1 MKDDVRRGK
10 FLARLRKDKNL
21 KQSDLDKLIGYS
33 NKSISKWERGEC
45 FPKDDEVLL
54 KLSEIFDVSIE
65 EILQGEPTDI
75 EDNYKTNIKI
85 IDYII
90 GNRKLI
96 IFSILNLIILS
107 FIVLFLFTKI
117 DNKFN
122 DKIYGKHKSKIIN
135 DSSYEDVIYND
146 DKNIVDNDKNNCD
159 YIDKEVTDNDKY
171 SELIDH
177 GFVLKNNNY
186 YKKLNN
192 GVEVYFHTFNK
203 FFKIT
208 YYDNNNDLILITSI
222 LGFNE
227 IIVEKFNEKLIENYI
242 INVSESKNCDIEV
255 CDDYN
260 DYAMYINYLKKLL
273 SK

>member
-1 MKDDVRRGK
+1 MNDDVRRGK

-21 KQSDLDKLIGYS
+21 KQSDLAKLIGYS

-96 IFSILNLIILS
+96 IFSILNLIILT

-122 DKIYGKHKSKIIN
+122 DKIYGKHNSKIIN

-146 DKNIVDNDKNNCD
+146 DKNIENKEENNCD
-159 YIDKEVTDNDKY
+159 YKDKEVTDNDKY
-171 SELIDH
+171 SELINH
-177 GFVLKNNNY
+177 GFILENNYY
-186 YKKLNN
+186 YKKLNDDD
-192 GVEVYFHTFNK
+192 EVYFYLFNK
-203 FFKIT
+203 SFKIV
-208 YYDNNNDLILITSI
+208 YFDDNDKMIFVTFV
-222 LGFNE
+222 LGSNKIGIE
-227 IIVEKFNEKLIENYI
+227 IFEKDLIENFI
-242 INVSESKNCDIEV
+242 IDVNDSKNCDIEI

-260 DYAMYINYLKKLL
+260 DYAMYINHLKKLL

>member
-1 MKDDVRRGK
+1 MNDDVRRGK

-21 KQSDLDKLIGYS
+21 KQSDLAKLIGYS

-96 IFSILNLIILS
+96 IFIILTLIILS
-107 FIVLFLFTKI
+107 FIGIFLFTKI

-146 DKNIVDNDKNNCD
+146 DKNIENKEENNCD
-159 YIDKEVTDNDKY
+159 YKDKEVTDNDKY
-171 SELIDH
+171 SVLI
-177 GFVLKNNNY
+177 NMQ
-186 YKKLNN
+186 
-192 GVEVYFHTFNK
+192 
-203 FFKIT
+203 IQ
-208 YYDNNNDLILITSI
+208 
-222 LGFNE
+222 
-227 IIVEKFNEKLIENYI
+227 
-242 INVSESKNCDIEV
+242 
-255 CDDYN
+255 
-260 DYAMYINYLKKLL
+260 
-273 SK
+273 

>member
-1 MKDDVRRGK
+1 MNDDVRRGK

-21 KQSDLDKLIGYS
+21 KQSDLAKLIGYS

-96 IFSILNLIILS
+96 IFIILTLIILS
-107 FIVLFLFTKI
+107 FIGIFLFTKI
-117 DNKFN
+117 DKLNVRTYLHNNDEINIKENDNKMKYTSDLN
-122 DKIYGKHKSKIIN
+122 DENNEINSKKY
-135 DSSYEDVIYND
+135 DE
-146 DKNIVDNDKNNCD
+146 
-159 YIDKEVTDNDKY
+159 KEVIANDKY
-171 SELIDH
+171 SELIEH
-177 GFVLKNNNY
+177 WFVLKNKYY
-186 YKKLNN
+186 YKKLNDDADIYFYPFN
-192 GVEVYFHTFNK
+192 GEFRIIYNYKNLNMIFIVSFLISNDYLVEFSNEENVKNIK
-203 FFKIT
+203 L
-208 YYDNNNDLILITSI
+208 NA
-222 LGFNE
+222 NE
-227 IIVEKFNEKLIENYI
+227 IKR
-242 INVSESKNCDIEV
+242 CDIEV

>member
-1 MKDDVRRGK
+1 MNDDVRRGK

-21 KQSDLDKLIGYS
+21 KQSDLAKLIGYS

-96 IFSILNLIILS
+96 IFIILTLIILF
-107 FIVLFLFTKI
+107 FIGIFLFTKI
-117 DNKFN
+117 DKLN
-122 DKIYGKHKSKIIN
+122 DKTYLHNNDEIN
-135 DSSYEDVIYND
+135 IKENDNQMNYASNFNENNYEEDF
-146 DKNIVDNDKNNCD
+146 KNYDE
-159 YIDKEVTDNDKY
+159 KEVIDNDKY
-171 SELIDH
+171 SVLINH
-177 GFVLKNNNY
+177 GFILENNFY
-186 YKKLNN
+186 SKKLNDD
-192 GVEVYFHTFNK
+192 VEVYFYIFNK
-203 FFKIT
+203 SFKIT

-242 INVSESKNCDIEV
+242 INVSESKNCDLEV
-255 CDDYN
+255 CDNYN

>member
-1 MKDDVRRGK
+1 MNDDVRRGK

-21 KQSDLDKLIGYS
+21 KQSDLAKLIGYS

-96 IFSILNLIILS
+96 IFIILTLIILS
-107 FIVLFLFTKI
+107 FIGIFLFTKI
-117 DNKFN
+117 DKLNDRTYLHNNDEIKIKENDNKMKYFSDLN
-122 DKIYGKHKSKIIN
+122 DENNEINSKKY
-135 DSSYEDVIYND
+135 DE
-146 DKNIVDNDKNNCD
+146 
-159 YIDKEVTDNDKY
+159 KEVTDNDKY
-171 SELIDH
+171 YVLINH
-177 GFVLKNNNY
+177 GFTLENNSY
-186 YKKLNN
+186 YKKLNYD
-192 GVEVYFHTFNK
+192 VDIYFYTFNK
-203 FFKIT
+203 SFKLFFNKD
-208 YYDNNNDLILITSI
+208 DNL
-222 LGFNE
+222 
-227 IIVEKFNEKLIENYI
+227 NYI
-242 INVSESKNCDIEV
+242 ITAFIDLDNIICEKITSDNVTSEVFSNIEYKDCETKI

>member
-1 MKDDVRRGK
+1 MNDDVRRGK

-21 KQSDLDKLIGYS
+21 KQSDLAKLIGYS

-90 GNRKLI
+90 GNRKFI
-96 IFSILNLIILS
+96 IFIILTLIILS
-107 FIVLFLFTKI
+107 FIGIFLFTKI
-117 DNKFN
+117 DKLN
-122 DKIYGKHKSKIIN
+122 DKTYLHNNDEIN
-135 DSSYEDVIYND
+135 INENDNKMKYSSNLNENNYEKDFENYD
-146 DKNIVDNDKNNCD
+146 E
-159 YIDKEVTDNDKY
+159 KEVIDNDKY
-171 SELIDH
+171 SVLIDQ
-177 GFVLKNNNY
+177 GFSFDNFSY
-186 YKKLNN
+186 YKKLNDD
-192 GVEVYFHTFNK
+192 VEIYFYPFNQSIRIVYVDKSGILNLINATLISK
-203 FFKIT
+203 EIRIEKI
-208 YYDNNNDLILITSI
+208 
-222 LGFNE
+222 
-227 IIVEKFNEKLIENYI
+227 NEKLIEDFMLDVND
-242 INVSESKNCDIEV
+242 SKNCDIEV

>member
-1 MKDDVRRGK
+1 MKDVVRRGK

-21 KQSDLDKLIGYS
+21 KQSDLAKLIGYS
-33 NKSISKWERGEC
+33 DKSISKWERGEC
-45 FPKDDEVLL
+45 FPKDDEVLI

-96 IFSILNLIILS
+96 IFSILNLIILT

-117 DNKFN
+117 DKLNDKTYLHNN
-122 DKIYGKHKSKIIN
+122 DKININ
-135 DSSYEDVIYND
+135 ENDNKMKYASNLNENNYEKDFENYD
-146 DKNIVDNDKNNCD
+146 E
-159 YIDKEVTDNDKY
+159 KEVIDNDKY
-171 SELIDH
+171 SILINY
-177 GFVLKNNNY
+177 GFFFDNFSY
-186 YKKLNN
+186 YKKQNDD
-192 GVEVYFHTFNK
+192 VDIYFYPFNVS
-203 FFKIT
+203 F
-208 YYDNNNDLILITSI
+208 
-222 LGFNE
+222 
-227 IIVEKFNEKLIENYI
+227 KLIYNKDDNINYI
-242 INVSESKNCDIEV
+242 ITSFGDSDNIICEVFNQNNVIRDVFFDIERKNCDIEV

>member
-1 MKDDVRRGK
+1 MNDDVRRGK

-21 KQSDLDKLIGYS
+21 KQSELAKLIGYS

-96 IFSILNLIILS
+96 IFIILTLIILS
-107 FIVLFLFTKI
+107 FIGIFLFTKI
-117 DNKFN
+117 DKLN
-122 DKIYGKHKSKIIN
+122 DKTYLHNNDEIN
-135 DSSYEDVIYND
+135 IKENDNKMKYTSNLNENNYEEDFENYD
-146 DKNIVDNDKNNCD
+146 E
-159 YIDKEVTDNDKY
+159 KEVTDNDKY
-171 SELIDH
+171 YVLIDH
-177 GFVLKNNNY
+177 GFTLENNYY

-192 GVEVYFHTFNK
+192 DVDIYFSPFNVS
-203 FFKIT
+203 F
-208 YYDNNNDLILITSI
+208 
-222 LGFNE
+222 
-227 IIVEKFNEKLIENYI
+227 KLIYNKDDNINYI
-242 INVSESKNCDIEV
+242 ITSFGDSDNIICEVFNQNNVIREVFFDIESRNCDLEV

>member
-1 MKDDVRRGK
+1 MNDDVRRGK

-21 KQSDLDKLIGYS
+21 KQSDLAKLIGYS

-96 IFSILNLIILS
+96 IFIILTLIILS
-107 FIVLFLFTKI
+107 FIGIFLFTKI

-135 DSSYEDVIYND
+135 NSSYEDVIYND
-146 DKNIVDNDKNNCD
+146 AKNTEDNDKNNCERI
-159 YIDKEVTDNDKY
+159 YNWIK
-171 SELIDH
+171 
-177 GFVLKNNNY
+177 KN
-186 YKKLNN
+186 
-192 GVEVYFHTFNK
+192 
-203 FFKIT
+203 
-208 YYDNNNDLILITSI
+208 
-222 LGFNE
+222 
-227 IIVEKFNEKLIENYI
+227 
-242 INVSESKNCDIEV
+242 
-255 CDDYN
+255 
-260 DYAMYINYLKKLL
+260 
-273 SK
+273 

>member
-1 MKDDVRRGK
+1 MNDDVRRGR

-21 KQSDLDKLIGYS
+21 KQSDLAKLIGYS

-45 FPKDDEVLL
+45 FPKDDEVLI

-96 IFSILNLIILS
+96 IFIILTLIILS
-107 FIVLFLFTKI
+107 FIGIFLFTKI
-117 DNKFN
+117 DKLNVRTYLHNNDEINIKENDNKMKYTSDLN
-122 DKIYGKHKSKIIN
+122 DENNEINSKKY
-135 DSSYEDVIYND
+135 DE
-146 DKNIVDNDKNNCD
+146 
-159 YIDKEVTDNDKY
+159 KEVTDNNKY
-171 SELIDH
+171 SELIDQ
-177 GFVLKNNNY
+177 GFSFDNINY
-186 YKKLNN
+186 YKKLNVDVDIYFYPFN
-192 GVEVYFHTFNK
+192 GEFRIIYNYKNLNMIFIVSFLISNDYLVEFSNEENVKNIK
-203 FFKIT
+203 L
-208 YYDNNNDLILITSI
+208 NA
-222 LGFNE
+222 NE
-227 IIVEKFNEKLIENYI
+227 IKQ
-242 INVSESKNCDIEV
+242 CDIEV

>member
-21 KQSDLDKLIGYS
+21 KQSDLAKLIGYS

-45 FPKDDEVLL
+45 FPKDDEVLI

-96 IFSILNLIILS
+96 IFSVLNLIILS
-107 FIVLFLFTKI
+107 FIGIFLFTKI
-117 DNKFN
+117 DKLN
-122 DKIYGKHKSKIIN
+122 DKTYLHNNNEIN
-135 DSSYEDVIYND
+135 IKENDNQMNYASNLNENNYEEDF
-146 DKNIVDNDKNNCD
+146 KNYDE
-159 YIDKEVTDNDKY
+159 KEVINNDKY
-171 SELIDH
+171 SILIDH
-177 GFVLKNNNY
+177 GFILENNYY
-186 YKKLNN
+186 YKKLYDD
-192 GVEVYFHTFNK
+192 VEVYFYLFNK
-203 FFKIT
+203 SFKIV
-208 YYDNNNDLILITSI
+208 YFDDNDKMIFVTFV
-222 LGFNE
+222 LGSNKIGIE
-227 IIVEKFNEKLIENYI
+227 IFEKDLIENFI
-242 INVSESKNCDIEV
+242 IDVNDSKNCDIEV

>member
-1 MKDDVRRGK
+1 MNDDVRRGK

-21 KQSDLDKLIGYS
+21 KQSDLAKLIGYS

-96 IFSILNLIILS
+96 IFSILNLIVLI
-107 FIVLFLFTKI
+107 FIGIFLFTKI
-117 DNKFN
+117 DKLN
-122 DKIYGKHKSKIIN
+122 DKTYLHNNDEIN
-135 DSSYEDVIYND
+135 IKENDNQMNYASNFNENNYEEDF
-146 DKNIVDNDKNNCD
+146 KNYDE
-159 YIDKEVTDNDKY
+159 KEVIDNDKY
-171 SELIDH
+171 SVLINH
-177 GFVLKNNNY
+177 GFILENNSY
-186 YKKLNN
+186 YKKLNDE
-192 GVEVYFHTFNK
+192 VEVYFYTFNK
-203 FFKIT
+203 SFKIT
-208 YYDNNNDLILITSI
+208 YYDDNNELILITSS
-222 LGFNE
+222 LKSCK
-227 IIVEKFNEKLIENYI
+227 IVIEKFNEKMIENFI
-242 INVSESKNCDIEV
+242 IDVNDSKNCDIEV

>member
-1 MKDDVRRGK
+1 MNDDVRRGK
-10 FLARLRKDKNL
+10 FLARLRNDKNL
-21 KQSDLDKLIGYS
+21 KQSDLAKLIGYS

-45 FPKDDEVLL
+45 FPKDDEVPL

-96 IFSILNLIILS
+96 IFIILTLISLS
-107 FIVLFLFTKI
+107 FIGIFLFTKI

-122 DKIYGKHKSKIIN
+122 DKIYGKHKSKFIN
-135 DSSYEDVIYND
+135 DSSYEDVIYNND
-146 DKNIVDNDKNNCD
+146 ENIKDNDNNN
-159 YIDKEVTDNDKY
+159 YYYKDKEVTDYDKY
-171 SELIDH
+171 SVLINH
-177 GFVLKNNNY
+177 GFILENNSY

-192 GVEVYFHTFNK
+192 DVDIYFYTFNESFK
-203 FFKIT
+203 LFFNKD
-208 YYDNNNDLILITSI
+208 DNL
-222 LGFNE
+222 
-227 IIVEKFNEKLIENYI
+227 NYI
-242 INVSESKNCDIEV
+242 ITGFIDLDNIICEKITSDNVIGEVFSNIEYKDCETKI

-260 DYAMYINYLKKLL
+260 DYAMYINYLKKII
-273 SK
+273 K

>member
-1 MKDDVRRGK
+1 MNDDVRRGK

-21 KQSDLDKLIGYS
+21 KQSDLAKLIGYS

-96 IFSILNLIILS
+96 IFIILTLISLS
-107 FIVLFLFTKI
+107 FIGIFLFTKI
-117 DNKFN
+117 DKLNVRTYLHNNDEININVNDNKMKYASDLN
-122 DKIYGKHKSKIIN
+122 DENNEINSKKY
-135 DSSYEDVIYND
+135 DE
-146 DKNIVDNDKNNCD
+146 
-159 YIDKEVTDNDKY
+159 KEVIDNDKY
-171 SELIDH
+171 SELIEH

-203 FFKIT
+203 SFKIT
-208 YYDNNNDLILITSI
+208 YYDDNNKLILITSS
-222 LGFNE
+222 LKSGK
-227 IIVEKFNEKLIENYI
+227 IVIEKFNEKLIENYI

>member
-1 MKDDVRRGK
+1 MNDDVRRGK

-21 KQSDLDKLIGYS
+21 KQSDLAKLIGYS

-107 FIVLFLFTKI
+107 FSGIFLFTKI
-117 DNKFN
+117 DKLNDKTYLHNN
-122 DKIYGKHKSKIIN
+122 DKIKINENDNKMKYASDLNDENNEINSKN
-135 DSSYEDVIYND
+135 YDE
-146 DKNIVDNDKNNCD
+146 
-159 YIDKEVTDNDKY
+159 KEVIDNDKY
-171 SELIDH
+171 SVLIGQ
-177 GFVLKNNNY
+177 GFFFDNFSY
-186 YKKLNN
+186 YKKLNDD
-192 GVEVYFHTFNK
+192 VDIYFYTFNK
-203 FFKIT
+203 TFKIT
-208 YYDNNNDLILITSI
+208 YYDDNNELILITSS
-222 LGFNE
+222 LKSSK
-227 IIVEKFNEKLIENYI
+227 IVIEKFNEKLIENFI
-242 INVSESKNCDIEV
+242 IDVSDSKNCDIEV